1 MKKFKFKYS
10 IIYSHE
16 IVVEGKNEM
25 DARDLLNEDYDN
37 GQLED
42 WTLDSSPTIGFKINS
57 VEPTKD
63 GKELWTEKDEKH
75 KPKKAPFINC
85 FGIDMS
91 KED

>member
-25 DARDLLNEDYDN
+25 DARELLNEDYDN

-42 WTLDSSPTIGFKINS
+42 WTLDSGPAIGFKINS

>member
-16 IVVEGKNEM
+16 FVVEGKNEM
-25 DARDLLNEDYDN
+25 DARELLNEDYDN
-37 GQLED
+37 GQLVD
-42 WTLDSSPTIGFKINS
+42 WTLDSGPTIECKINS

>member
-1 MKKFKFKYS
+1 MKKFSFKYS
-10 IIYSHE
+10 INYHHE
-16 IVVEGKNEM
+16 VVVEGKDEM
-25 DARDLLNEDYDN
+25 DARELLNEDYDN

-42 WTLDSSPTIGFKINS
+42 WTLDSGPTIGFKINS

>member
-1 MKKFKFKYS
+1 MKKFKF
-10 IIYSHE
+10 
-16 IVVEGKNEM
+16 
-25 DARDLLNEDYDN
+25 
-37 GQLED
+37 
-42 WTLDSSPTIGFKINS
+42 NS